1 MGVLSQLKKLVYPP
15 RCAFCGEVL
24 EPSRAPDGLCRR
36 CLVELPYTGSRF
48 SSRGEFFSACVSPLY
63 YSGAVSA
70 AVKRFK
76 FGGKVSYARVMGRMI
91 AESASEHGLGGA
103 DVITWVPVSL
113 RRLRKRGYSQ
123 AKLLAKEAAGRMGL
137 PCARLLRKRRDTPPQ
152 SALASYSMRKANVSG
167 AFAAVNEAKIKGRR
181 VLLIDDVF
189 TSGATASECARILL
203 MAGAQSVSCAT
214 LCRARRKD
222 DIPKKRRAARL
233 GEESQ

>member
-1 MGVLSQLKKLVYPP
+1 MGIVKKLGRLVYPP
-15 RCAFCGEVL
+15 RCVFCGEALAAKDAEAGV
-24 EPSRAPDGLCRR
+24 CRR

-63 YSGAVSA
+63 YTGAVSA

-76 FGGKVSYARVMGRMI
+76 FARKVSYARVMGKMI
-91 AESASEHGLGGA
+91 ADCASEHSLGDA

-123 AKLLAKEAAGRMGL
+123 AKLLASEAAKSMGL
-137 PCARLLRKRRDTPPQ
+137 PCRRMLRKRRDTPPQ
-152 SALASYSMRKANVSG
+152 STLGAYSQRKANVSG
-167 AFAAVNEAKIKGRR
+167 AFAAVNEDAVKGRR

-189 TSGATASECARILL
+189 TSGATASECSRILL

-214 LCRARRKD
+214 LCRARRKED
-222 DIPKKRRAARL
+222 VPKKKK
-233 GEESQ
+233 S